1 MNPEPSWDP
10 LGYTAELPLRETF
23 YPLGFSLQIETN
35 CQDVLASARL
45 SWPGPTARFPDSP
58 LRIRIIVSGVGQDDS
73 SLPAPSAHAQGH
85 LLTLVAGRNDFAAC
99 DAERGFGFAVVRGA
113 TARDSRHFRFY
124 YLECLAYALLSWHCV
139 TAIHASCVS
148 AGESAVLFCG
158 KSGAGKS
165 CLAYACVRGGLEFV
179 SDDAVYL
186 VRGDSTRMVLG
197 KPQWL
202 RLKQSAVELFPEF
215 RAYPPALDVNG
226 EKVIE
231 LGTAQMSG
239 VTTRET
245 AQKARVVFVERRSEA
260 ASPRLERVGPE
271 EALQL
276 LVREL
281 PRWEA
286 RISGE
291 QVDSVRQMVAGGAH
305 RLIYSDLA
313 PAVEK
318 VKHLLAQV

>member
-1 MNPEPSWDP
+1 MNLEPSWDP
-10 LGYTAELPLRETF
+10 LGYTTDLPLRETL

-35 CQDVLASARL
+35 SPEVLASARL
-45 SWPGPTARFPDSP
+45 SWPGSTAKFPDPP
-58 LRIRIIVSGVGQDDS
+58 LRIRVNVSDAGKDDG

-85 LLTLVAGRNDFAAC
+85 LFTLVAGEHDFAAC
-99 DAERGFGFAVVRGA
+99 DVERGFAFAVVRDS
-113 TARDSRHFRFY
+113 TARNSKYFRFY
-124 YLECLAYALLSWHCV
+124 YLECLTYIMLSWHRL

-148 AGESAVLFCG
+148 DGESAVLFCG

-165 CLAYACVRGGLEFV
+165 CLAYACARGGLEFI

-186 VRGDSTRMVLG
+186 VRGDANGMVLG

-202 RLKQSAVELFPEF
+202 RLKESSVSLFPEL
-215 RAYPPALDVNG
+215 RAFSPALDVNG
-226 EKVIE
+226 EQVIE
-231 LGTAQMSG
+231 LATAAISG
-239 VTTRET
+239 MTTRET
-245 AQKARVVFVERRSEA
+245 ARQARVVLLERQPEA
-260 ASPRLERVGPE
+260 ASPRLERIDPE

-286 RISGE
+286 SVSRE
-291 QVDSVRQMVAGGAH
+291 QVDSVRQMLAGGAH

-313 PAVEK
+313 PAVEAIK
-318 VKHLLAQV
+318 RLLRQD